1 MRSKIVIRLIC
12 TIAATLSIS
21 IGLVGCGPAGT
32 PTVETV
38 QAPAADPV
46 AEAKAILTNYANG
59 MPVTSEAE
67 SFPDLVA
74 RVKEK
79 DAAKGEL
86 LDKGLSQIKSNPS
99 SAQATA
105 KGLLPKL

>member
-1 MRSKIVIRLIC
+1 MRNKIVMRLIC
-12 TIAATLSIS
+12 TIAAALSVG
-21 IGLVGCGPAGT
+21 IGLVGCGPSGT

-38 QAPAADPV
+38 QAPAADPI
-46 AEAKAILTNYANG
+46 AEAKAILSNYANG

-86 LDKGLSQIKSNPS
+86 LDKGLSQIKANPS
-99 SAQATA
+99 SAKA
-105 KGLLPKL
+105 KAKELLTKL